1 MSVSPVTI
9 ERVMSD
15 AQQAIAALPDTS
27 DQELLLATIE
37 GESDAL
43 EAIDRLAEMA
53 LADKHLVEIARAR
66 AQRLEARAAGVRSVI
81 IAMMQGLQLSKLQ
94 RPLATMSV
102 SHSTTARV
110 TDQAELPAEYMRSA
124 PDMHAI
130 RKALTNGETVPG
142 ASLNNPA
149 PVLTIRTR

>member
-1 MSVSPVTI
+1 MSISPVTI

-15 AQQAIAALPDTS
+15 AQQAIATLPDTS

-43 EAIDRLAEMA
+43 EAIDKLAEMA

-66 AQRLEARAAGVRSVI
+66 AQRLEARAAGVRAVI

-102 SHSTTARV
+102 SHTTTARV
-110 TDQAELPAEYMRSA
+110 TEQDELPAEYMRSA

-142 ASLNNPA
+142 ATLNNPS
-149 PVLTIRTR
+149 PTLTIRTK